1 MNPKL
6 CKQAVNLSTTSV
18 KREVYWHDWVQE
30 NQRKYDENIEYFERS
45 EKMWAQFAAE
55 DRLRSRA
62 ALVSDRKLFGL
73 GCLRAGHFSDR
84 FSSDNFG
91 SVRILDSMPM
101 TNFSFTPFE
110 REEAKPK
117 FLIMPP
123 SNLRAVV
130 AQMYRGGSRNLS
142 SSPLGREA
150 TRGLKSRDS
159 SLVPKKKNPSILP
172 WVVAGYTVSFVRSRM
187 NVLRRQRMLDKQI
200 ESNNLL
206 REQVMKAD
214 SLYGDS
220 LMK

>member
-1 MNPKL
+1 MTLNL
-6 CKQAVNLSTTSV
+6 RSVIAQAHRSWRSVAPRCNFSSST
-18 KREVYWHDWVQE
+18 RGEVYWHDWVQE

-62 ALVSDRKLFGL
+62 ALVSDRKFFFQDSGYDPDSVQCL
-73 GCLRAGHFSDR
+73 GTGHFSDR
-84 FSSDNFG
+84 FGSDNVGFG

-101 TNFSFTPFE
+101 SNFSFTPFE

-142 SSPLGREA
+142 SSPLG
-150 TRGLKSRDS
+150 
-159 SLVPKKKNPSILP
+159 
-172 WVVAGYTVSFVRSRM
+172 SRM
-187 NVLRRQRMLDKQI
+187 NLRRRQRMLDKQI

-214 SLYGDS
+214 SL
-220 LMK
+220 

>member
-1 MNPKL
+1 MTP
-6 CKQAVNLSTTSV
+6 NLRS
-18 KREVYWHDWVQE
+18 VYWHDWVQE

-62 ALVSDRKLFGL
+62 ALVSDRN
-73 GCLRAGHFSDR
+73 SV
-84 FSSDNFG
+84 SFG

-206 REQVMKAD
+206 REQVIVFVLLSF
-214 SLYGDS
+214 SLF
-220 LMK
+220 

>member
-1 MNPKL
+1 MTP
-6 CKQAVNLSTTSV
+6 NLRS
-18 KREVYWHDWVQE
+18 VYWHDWVQE

-142 SSPLGREA
+142 SSPLG
-150 TRGLKSRDS
+150 
-159 SLVPKKKNPSILP
+159 
-172 WVVAGYTVSFVRSRM
+172 SRM

-206 REQVMKAD
+206 REQVIVFVLLSF
-214 SLYGDS
+214 SLF
-220 LMK
+220 